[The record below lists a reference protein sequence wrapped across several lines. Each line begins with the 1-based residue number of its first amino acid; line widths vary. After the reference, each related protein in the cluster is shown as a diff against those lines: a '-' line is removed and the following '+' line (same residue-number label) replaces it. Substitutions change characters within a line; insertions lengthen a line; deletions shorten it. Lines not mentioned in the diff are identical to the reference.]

1 MTLGFAVLAFMQH
14 VVVNHT
20 LIWLHAVNVGDPEP
34 IKCFFPNTFDDSY
47 VTGFDMERVQL
58 F

>member
-1 MTLGFAVLAFMQH
+1 MQH

-20 LIWLHAVNVGDPEP
+20 LIWLHAVNVGDPEL
-34 IKCFFPNTFDDSY
+34 IKCFFPNIFDDLY